1 MHFITS
7 IISLFVASTA
17 AFPTKPS
24 FSTMPVTRD
33 TPGYVLAC
41 TGANFT
47 GTCQEFTLPINTCVD
62 LPANLTKQVT
72 SFGPDAGSRCS
83 LYTGHCND
91 AAPYFG
97 GVVKPGVPDLS
108 KTTKN
113 FDNMAESFL
122 CFKIFTAED
131 DAEDDVQDE

>member
-1 MHFITS
+1 MLTLLS
-7 IISLFVASTA
+7 QA
-17 AFPTKPS
+17 
-24 FSTMPVTRD
+24 
-33 TPGYVLAC
+33 LAC

>member
-33 TPGYVLAC
+33 TPGY
-41 TGANFT
+41 
-47 GTCQEFTLPINTCVD
+47 FTLPINTCVD